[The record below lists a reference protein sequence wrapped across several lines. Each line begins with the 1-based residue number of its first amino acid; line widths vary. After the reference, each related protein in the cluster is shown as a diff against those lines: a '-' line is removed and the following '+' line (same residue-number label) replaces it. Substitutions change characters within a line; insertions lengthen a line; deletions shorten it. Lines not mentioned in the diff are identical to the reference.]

1 MRLLLLTIILGVH
14 PFMVLS
20 QTKESLINLP
30 IVANTEVDSA
40 AQAAAY
46 FTAYRTLDK
55 RKELALYV
63 ATLKNANK
71 WSPSDSVTMKYKAL
85 YTIGNAF
92 IFSSLYDS
100 AAHYLNKAYDY
111 DREHDLGKYEGAIS
125 DRVSVIFY
133 NLNEYS
139 RSLTFAKY
147 ALNVAQP
154 RLRAAVFYQM
164 ANTHTLMG
172 DFELAAVAYDSAET
186 AYKRTDSPNWW
197 YPVFFSM
204 PTLMELEDTAGFK
217 RAYTAL
223 KEVPGI
229 TKNPIFLDQVNLAKA
244 EFSLVEWERD
254 AKSFFLTSDMVLSR
268 TQENESWVRRQIAYR
283 INKKKEGWKSH
294 REALYMMLRYY
305 QLVHPD
311 SVNGVYDQIL
321 MVDQAYGDSQLT
333 RNMDSTLTR
342 TNSKA
347 LQNLVG
353 RIGYDMLSD
362 NLTESDYVKST
373 LRKHNRNLIIQAVL
387 LLLAL
392 FLTRRALRVKR
403 KRQNINAQLEHLK
416 EKEEKLLEDLTA
428 VSLTNLDES
437 AVHEIITYPDLIV
450 LTSRFFRF
458 GSFVSQ
464 TAPDELFPILN
475 AYFEAFKAEIKPYGL
490 EVLRIDG
497 DHVVAVG
504 GRQGNKSSPVLTL
517 KAAQCMHGIVERL
530 NQKHKIELSLRI
542 GIHICAATS
551 TRVANPQQNINIGG
565 AGFDI
570 SRLLADGCLEGD
582 IVLSQELVKAQG
594 PDAVWPSIKPAVV
607 SGYPAFIARNR
618 QGNGNKEE

>member
-1 MRLLLLTIILGVH
+1 MRLALLTFILGVC
-14 PFMVLS
+14 PFMVWS
-20 QTKESLINLP
+20 QPKEPLINP
-30 IVANTEVDSA
+30 PMVVNTEADSA

-46 FTAYRTLDK
+46 FSAYKTLDK

-63 ATLKNANK
+63 ATLKNAYT
-71 WSPSDSVTMKYKAL
+71 WSPSDSITMKYKAL

-111 DREHDLGKYEGAIS
+111 DREHDLGKYEGAVS
-125 DRVSVIFY
+125 DRVSVMFY

-154 RLRAAVFYQM
+154 RLRAAVLYQM

-172 DFELAAVAYDSAET
+172 DYELAAEAYESAET
-186 AYKRTDSPNWW
+186 AYRRTDSPNWW
-197 YPVFFSM
+197 YPVFFSL

-229 TKNPIFLDQVNLAKA
+229 NKNPVFLDQVNLAKA
-244 EFSLVEWERD
+244 EFSLLEWERG
-254 AKSFFLTSDMVLSR
+254 SNSVFISSDMVLPR
-268 TQENESWVRRQIAYR
+268 TQENERWVRRQIADR
-283 INKKKEGWKSH
+283 INEKKEDWKSH

-305 QLVHPD
+305 QMVHPD
-311 SVNGVYDQIL
+311 SVNGIYDQIL

-333 RNMDSTLTR
+333 SNVDSTLTR

-362 NLTESDYVKST
+362 NLTESDYVRLT

-387 LLLAL
+387 LLLTLL
-392 FLTRRALRVKR
+392 FTRRALSVKR
-403 KRQNINAQLEHLK
+403 KRQKTNAQLEHLK
-416 EKEEKLLEDLTA
+416 ENEEKLLEDLTA
-428 VSLTNLDES
+428 GALTNLGES
-437 AVHEIITYPDLIV
+437 AVHETTTYPDLIV

-497 DHVVAVG
+497 DHFVAVG
-504 GRQGNKSSPVLTL
+504 GRQGNNSSPVSTL
-517 KAAQCMHGIVERL
+517 KAAQCMQEVVERL
-530 NQKHKIELSLRI
+530 NQKHMIKLSLRT
-542 GIHICAATS
+542 GIHICTGS
-551 TRVANPQQNINIGG
+551 QQGLNFWG

-594 PDAVWPSIKPAVV
+594 PDAVWPDIQPAVV
-607 SGYPAFIARNR
+607 SGYRVFIARNR

>member
-1 MRLLLLTIILGVH
+1 MTFILGVC
-14 PFMVLS
+14 PFMVWS
-20 QTKESLINLP
+20 QPKEPLINP
-30 IVANTEVDSA
+30 PMVVNTEADSA

-46 FTAYRTLDK
+46 FSAYKTLDK

-63 ATLKNANK
+63 ATLKNAYT
-71 WSPSDSVTMKYKAL
+71 WSPSDSITMKYKAL

-111 DREHDLGKYEGAIS
+111 DREHDLGKYEGAVS
-125 DRVSVIFY
+125 DRVSVMFY

-147 ALNVAQP
+147 ALNVAQT
-154 RLRAAVFYQM
+154 RLRAAVLYQM

-172 DFELAAVAYDSAET
+172 DYELAAEAYDSAET
-186 AYKRTDSPNWW
+186 AFRRTDSPNWW
-197 YPVFFSM
+197 YPVFFSL

-229 TKNPIFLDQVNLAKA
+229 NKNPVFLDQVNLAKA
-244 EFSLVEWERD
+244 EFSLLEWERGT
-254 AKSFFLTSDMVLSR
+254 SSVFISSDMVLSR
-268 TQENESWVRRQIAYR
+268 TQESERWVRRQIADR
-283 INKKKEGWKSH
+283 INEKKEDWKSH

-311 SVNGVYDQIL
+311 SVNGIYNQIL
-321 MVDQAYGDSQLT
+321 MVDQAYGDSMLT
-333 RNMDSTLTR
+333 SNVDSTLTR

-362 NLTESDYVKST
+362 NLTKTDYVKST

-387 LLLAL
+387 LLLTL
-392 FLTRRALRVKR
+392 FFTRRALSVKR
-403 KRQNINAQLEHLK
+403 KRQKTNAQLEHLK

-428 VSLTNLDES
+428 GVLTNLDES
-437 AVHEIITYPDLIV
+437 AVQEITTYPDLIV

-490 EVLRIDG
+490 EALRVDG
-497 DHVVAVG
+497 DHFVAVG
-504 GRQGNKSSPVLTL
+504 GRQGNNSSPVSTL
-517 KAAQCMHGIVERL
+517 KAAQCMQEVVEIL
-530 NQKHKIELSLRI
+530 NQKHMIELSLRI
-542 GIHICAATS
+542 GIHICTAS
-551 TRVANPQQNINIGG
+551 QQDLNLWG

-594 PDAVWPSIKPAVV
+594 PDAVWPSIKPAVI

>member
-1 MRLLLLTIILGVH
+1 MRLLLLTFILGVC
-14 PFMVLS
+14 PFMVWS
-20 QTKESLINLP
+20 QPKEPLINP
-30 IVANTEVDSA
+30 PMVANTEVDSA

-46 FTAYRTLDK
+46 FSAYKTLDK

-63 ATLKNANK
+63 ATLKNAYT
-71 WSPSDSVTMKYKAL
+71 WSPSDSITMKYKAL

-111 DREHDLGKYEGAIS
+111 DREHDLGKYEGAVS
-125 DRVSVIFY
+125 ERVSVIFY

-154 RLRAAVFYQM
+154 RLRAAVLYQM
-164 ANTHTLMG
+164 ANIHTLMG
-172 DFELAAVAYDSAET
+172 DYELAAEAYDSAET
-186 AYKRTDSPNWW
+186 AYRRTDSPNWW

-229 TKNPIFLDQVNLAKA
+229 NKNPVFLDQVNLAKA
-244 EFSLVEWERD
+244 EFSLSEWERGS
-254 AKSFFLTSDMVLSR
+254 KSFFLTSDMVLSR
-268 TQENESWVRRQIAYR
+268 TQENERWVRRQIADR
-283 INKKKEGWKSH
+283 ITKKKEDWKSH

-333 RNMDSTLTR
+333 SNVDSTLTR

-362 NLTESDYVKST
+362 NLTKTDYVKST

-387 LLLAL
+387 LLLTL
-392 FLTRRALRVKR
+392 FFTRRALSVKR
-403 KRQNINAQLEHLK
+403 KRQNTNAQLEHLK

-428 VSLTNLDES
+428 GALTNLDES
-437 AVHEIITYPDLIV
+437 VVHETTTYPDLIV

-464 TAPDELFPILN
+464 TAPDKVFPILN
-475 AYFEAFKAEIKPYGL
+475 AYFEAFKAEIKPHGL
-490 EVLRIDG
+490 EALRIDG
-497 DHVVAVG
+497 DHFVAVG
-504 GRQGNKSSPVLTL
+504 GRQGNNSSPVSTL
-517 KAAQCMHGIVERL
+517 KAAQCMQEVVERL
-530 NQKHKIELSLRI
+530 NQKHMIKLSLRT
-542 GIHICAATS
+542 GIHICTGS
-551 TRVANPQQNINIGG
+551 QQGLNFWG

-582 IVLSQELVKAQG
+582 IVLSQELVKSQG
-594 PDAVWPSIKPAVV
+594 PDAVWPDIQPAVI
-607 SGYPAFIARNR
+607 SGYSVFTARNR

>member
-1 MRLLLLTIILGVH
+1 MRLALLTFILGVC
-14 PFMVLS
+14 PFMVWS
-20 QTKESLINLP
+20 QPKEPLINP
-30 IVANTEVDSA
+30 PMVVNTEADSA

-46 FTAYRTLDK
+46 FSAYKTLDK

-63 ATLKNANK
+63 ATLKNAYT
-71 WSPSDSVTMKYKAL
+71 WSPSDSITMKYKAL

-92 IFSSLYDS
+92 IFSLLYDS

-111 DREHDLGKYEGAIS
+111 DREHDLGKYEGAVS
-125 DRVSVIFY
+125 DRVSVMFY

-154 RLRAAVFYQM
+154 RLRAAVLYQM

-172 DFELAAVAYDSAET
+172 DYELAAEAYESAET
-186 AYKRTDSPNWW
+186 AYRRTDSPNWW

-229 TKNPIFLDQVNLAKA
+229 NKNPVFLDQVNLAKA
-244 EFSLVEWERD
+244 EFSLLEWERG
-254 AKSFFLTSDMVLSR
+254 SNSVFISSDMVLPR
-268 TQENESWVRRQIAYR
+268 TQENERWVRRQIADR
-283 INKKKEGWKSH
+283 INEKKEDWKSH

-311 SVNGVYDQIL
+311 SVNGIYNQIL
-321 MVDQAYGDSQLT
+321 MVDQAYGDSMLT
-333 RNMDSTLTR
+333 SNVDSTLTR

-362 NLTESDYVKST
+362 NLTESDYVRLT

-387 LLLAL
+387 LLLTL
-392 FLTRRALRVKR
+392 FFTRRALSVKR
-403 KRQNINAQLEHLK
+403 KRQKTNAQLEHLK

-428 VSLTNLDES
+428 GALTNLGES
-437 AVHEIITYPDLIV
+437 AVHETTTYPDLIV

-490 EVLRIDG
+490 EALRIDG
-497 DHVVAVG
+497 DHFVAVG
-504 GRQGNKSSPVLTL
+504 GRQGNNSSPVSTL
-517 KAAQCMHGIVERL
+517 KAAQCMQEVVERL

-542 GIHICAATS
+542 GIHICTGS
-551 TRVANPQQNINIGG
+551 QQGLNLWG

-594 PDAVWPSIKPAVV
+594 PDAVWPSIKPAVI
-607 SGYPAFIARNR
+607 SGYPAFIAINR

>member
-1 MRLLLLTIILGVH
+1 MRLALLTFILGVC
-14 PFMVLS
+14 PFMVWS
-20 QTKESLINLP
+20 QPKEPLINP
-30 IVANTEVDSA
+30 PMVVNTEADSA

-46 FTAYRTLDK
+46 FSAYKTLDK

-63 ATLKNANK
+63 ATLKNAYT
-71 WSPSDSVTMKYKAL
+71 WSPSDSITMKYKAL

-111 DREHDLGKYEGAIS
+111 DREHDLGKYEGAVS
-125 DRVSVIFY
+125 DRLSVIFY

-154 RLRAAVFYQM
+154 RLRAAVLYQM

-172 DFELAAVAYDSAET
+172 DYELAAEAYDSAET
-186 AYKRTDSPNWW
+186 AYRRTDSPNWW

-229 TKNPIFLDQVNLAKA
+229 NKNPVFLDQVNLAKA
-244 EFSLVEWERD
+244 EFSLLEWERG
-254 AKSFFLTSDMVLSR
+254 SNSVFISSDMVLPR
-268 TQENESWVRRQIAYR
+268 TQENERWVRRQIADR
-283 INKKKEGWKSH
+283 INEKKEDWKSH

-305 QLVHPD
+305 QMVHPD
-311 SVNGVYDQIL
+311 SVNGIYDQIL

-333 RNMDSTLTR
+333 SNVDSTLTR

-362 NLTESDYVKST
+362 NLTKTDYVKST

-387 LLLAL
+387 LLLTL
-392 FLTRRALRVKR
+392 FFTRRALRVKR
-403 KRQNINAQLEHLK
+403 KRQNTNAQLEHLK

-428 VSLTNLDES
+428 GALTNLDES
-437 AVHEIITYPDLIV
+437 AVHETTTYPDLIV

-497 DHVVAVG
+497 DHFVAVG
-504 GRQGNKSSPVLTL
+504 GRQGNNSSPVSTL
-517 KAAQCMHGIVERL
+517 KAAQCMQEVVERL

-542 GIHICAATS
+542 GIHICTGS
-551 TRVANPQQNINIGG
+551 QQGLNFWG

-594 PDAVWPSIKPAVV
+594 PDAVWPSIKPAVI

>member
-1 MRLLLLTIILGVH
+1 LTFILGVC
-14 PFMVLS
+14 PFMVWS
-20 QTKESLINLP
+20 QPKEPLINP
-30 IVANTEVDSA
+30 PMVVNTEADSA

-46 FTAYRTLDK
+46 FSAYKTLDK

-63 ATLKNANK
+63 ATLKNAYT
-71 WSPSDSVTMKYKAL
+71 WSPSDSITMKYKAL

-92 IFSSLYDS
+92 IFSLLYDS

-111 DREHDLGKYEGAIS
+111 DREHDLGKYEGAVS
-125 DRVSVIFY
+125 DRVSVMFY

-154 RLRAAVFYQM
+154 RLRAAVLYQM

-172 DFELAAVAYDSAET
+172 DYELAAEAYDSAET
-186 AYKRTDSPNWW
+186 AFRRTDSPNWW
-197 YPVFFSM
+197 YPVFFSL

-229 TKNPIFLDQVNLAKA
+229 NKNPVFLDQVNLAKA
-244 EFSLVEWERD
+244 EFSLLEWERG
-254 AKSFFLTSDMVLSR
+254 SNSVFISSDMVLSR
-268 TQENESWVRRQIAYR
+268 TQESERWVRRQIADR
-283 INKKKEGWKSH
+283 INEKKEDWKSH

-311 SVNGVYDQIL
+311 SVNGIYNQIL
-321 MVDQAYGDSQLT
+321 MVDQAYGDSMLT
-333 RNMDSTLTR
+333 SNVDSTLTR

-362 NLTESDYVKST
+362 NLTKTDYVKST

-387 LLLAL
+387 LLLTL
-392 FLTRRALRVKR
+392 FFTRRALSVKR
-403 KRQNINAQLEHLK
+403 KRQKTNAQLEHLK

-428 VSLTNLDES
+428 GALTNLDES
-437 AVHEIITYPDLIV
+437 AVHETTTYPDLIV

-490 EVLRIDG
+490 EALRIDG
-497 DHVVAVG
+497 DHFVAVG
-504 GRQGNKSSPVLTL
+504 GRQGNNSSPVSTL
-517 KAAQCMHGIVERL
+517 KAAQCMQEVVERL
-530 NQKHKIELSLRI
+530 NQKNMIKLSLRI
-542 GIHICAATS
+542 GIHICTAS
-551 TRVANPQQNINIGG
+551 QQDLNFWG

-594 PDAVWPSIKPAVV
+594 PDAVWPSIKPAVI
-607 SGYPAFIARNR
+607 SGYSAFIAI
-618 QGNGNKEE
+618 GSE

>member
-1 MRLLLLTIILGVH
+1 MRLALLTFIVGVC
-14 PFMVLS
+14 PFMVWS
-20 QTKESLINLP
+20 QPKEPLINP
-30 IVANTEVDSA
+30 PMVANTEVDSA

-46 FTAYRTLDK
+46 FSAYKTLDK

-63 ATLKNANK
+63 ATLKNAYT
-71 WSPSDSVTMKYKAL
+71 WSPSDSITMKYKAL

-100 AAHYLNKAYDY
+100 AGHYLNKAYDY

-125 DRVSVIFY
+125 DRISVIFY

-154 RLRAAVFYQM
+154 RLRAAVLYQM

-172 DFELAAVAYDSAET
+172 DYELAAEAYDSAQT
-186 AYKRTDSPNWW
+186 AYRRTDSPNWW
-197 YPVFFSM
+197 YPLFYSL
-204 PTLMELEDTAGFK
+204 PALMELNDTSGFK

-229 TKNPIFLDQVNLAKA
+229 NKNPVFLEQVNLAKA
-244 EFSLVEWERD
+244 EFSLLEWERG
-254 AKSFFLTSDMVLSR
+254 SNSVFISSDMVLPR
-268 TQENESWVRRQIAYR
+268 TQENERWVRRQIAVR
-283 INKKKEGWKSH
+283 INEKKEDWKSH

-311 SVNGVYDQIL
+311 SVNGIYDQIL

-333 RNMDSTLTR
+333 GNFNPTLTR

-362 NLTESDYVKST
+362 NLTEAYYVNSF
-373 LRKHNRNLIIQAVL
+373 LRKHSRNLIIQAVL

-392 FLTRRALRVKR
+392 LLTIRALRVKR
-403 KRQNINAQLEHLK
+403 KRQNTNAQLEYLK
-416 EKEEKLLEDLTA
+416 EKEEKLLEDLTTGA
-428 VSLTNLDES
+428 LRNRDKSV
-437 AVHEIITYPDLIV
+437 VHEMITYQDLIV

-464 TAPDELFPILN
+464 TAPDELFQILN

-497 DHVVAVG
+497 DHFVAVG
-504 GRQGNKSSPVLTL
+504 GRQGNNSSPVSTL
-517 KAAQCMHGIVERL
+517 KAAQCMQEVVERL
-530 NQKHKIELSLRI
+530 NQKHKIKLSLRT
-542 GIHICAATS
+542 GIHICTGS
-551 TRVANPQQNINIGG
+551 QQGLNLWG

-582 IVLSQELVKAQG
+582 IVLSQELVEAQG

-607 SGYPAFIARNR
+607 SGYPVFTARNR

>member
-1 MRLLLLTIILGVH
+1 MRLALLTFILGVC
-14 PFMVLS
+14 PFMVWS
-20 QTKESLINLP
+20 QPKEPLINP
-30 IVANTEVDSA
+30 PMVANTEVDSA

-46 FTAYRTLDK
+46 FSAYKTLDK

-63 ATLKNANK
+63 ATLKNAYT
-71 WSPSDSVTMKYKAL
+71 WSPSDSITMKYKAL

-111 DREHDLGKYEGAIS
+111 DREHDLGKYEGAVS
-125 DRVSVIFY
+125 DRISVIFY

-147 ALNVAQP
+147 ALNVAQT
-154 RLRAAVFYQM
+154 RLRAAVLYQM

-172 DFELAAVAYDSAET
+172 DYELAAEAYDSAET
-186 AYKRTDSPNWW
+186 AYRKTNSPNWW

-229 TKNPIFLDQVNLAKA
+229 TKNPVFLDQVNLAKA
-244 EFSLVEWERD
+244 EFSLVEWERGS
-254 AKSFFLTSDMVLSR
+254 KSFFLTSDMVLSR
-268 TQENESWVRRQIAYR
+268 TQENERWVRRQIAGR
-283 INKKKEGWKSH
+283 ITKKKEDWKSH

-311 SVNGVYDQIL
+311 SVNGIYDQIL
-321 MVDQAYGDSQLT
+321 MVDQAYGDSQFT
-333 RNMDSTLTR
+333 SNVDSTLTR

-504 GRQGNKSSPVLTL
+504 GRHSNNSSPVSTL
-517 KAAQCMHGIVERL
+517 KAAQCMQEVVERL

-542 GIHICAATS
+542 GIHICTGS
-551 TRVANPQQNINIGG
+551 QQGLNFWG

-582 IVLSQELVKAQG
+582 VMLSQELVKAQG
-594 PDAVWPSIKPAVV
+594 PDAVWPSIKPAVI
-607 SGYPAFIARNR
+607 SGYPAFIAGSNA
-618 QGNGNKEE
+618 GNNK

>member
-1 MRLLLLTIILGVH
+1 MRLALLTFILGVC
-14 PFMVLS
+14 PFMVWS
-20 QTKESLINLP
+20 QPKEPLINP
-30 IVANTEVDSA
+30 PMVANTEVDSA

-46 FTAYRTLDK
+46 FSAYKTLDK

-63 ATLKNANK
+63 ATLKNAYT
-71 WSPSDSVTMKYKAL
+71 WSPSDSITMKYKAL

-111 DREHDLGKYEGAIS
+111 DRKHDLGKYEGAVS
-125 DRVSVIFY
+125 DRISVIFY

-154 RLRAAVFYQM
+154 RLRAAVLYQM

-172 DFELAAVAYDSAET
+172 DYELAAEAYDSAET
-186 AYKRTDSPNWW
+186 AFRRTDSPNWW

-229 TKNPIFLDQVNLAKA
+229 NKNPVFLDQVNLAMA
-244 EFSLVEWERD
+244 EFSLLEWER
-254 AKSFFLTSDMVLSR
+254 SSNSVFISSDMVLPR
-268 TQENESWVRRQIAYR
+268 TQENERWVRRQIADR
-283 INKKKEGWKSH
+283 INEKKEDWKSH

-305 QLVHPD
+305 QMVHPD
-311 SVNGVYDQIL
+311 SVNGIYDQIL
-321 MVDQAYGDSQLT
+321 MVDQAYGDSQFT
-333 RNMDSTLTR
+333 SNVDSTLTR
-342 TNSKA
+342 SNSKA

-362 NLTESDYVKST
+362 NLTELDYVKST
-373 LRKHNRNLIIQAVL
+373 LRKHNRHLIIQVVL
-387 LLLAL
+387 ILLAL
-392 FLTRRALRVKR
+392 FFTRRALRVKR
-403 KRQNINAQLEHLK
+403 KRQNTNAQLEYLK
-416 EKEEKLLEDLTA
+416 DKVEKLLEDLTA

-437 AVHEIITYPDLIV
+437 AVHETTTYPDLIV

-497 DHVVAVG
+497 DHFVAVG
-504 GRQGNKSSPVLTL
+504 GRQGNDSSPVSTL

-530 NQKHKIELSLRI
+530 NQKRKIELSLRI

-551 TRVANPQQNINIGG
+551 TRVANLQQNINIGG
-565 AGFDI
+565 AEFDI

-594 PDAVWPSIKPAVV
+594 PDAVWPSIEPAVV
-607 SGYPAFIARNR
+607 SGYPAFIARSNA
-618 QGNGNKEE
+618 GNNK

>member
-1 MRLLLLTIILGVH
+1 MRLALLTFILGVC
-14 PFMVLS
+14 PFMVWS
-20 QTKESLINLP
+20 QPKEPLINP
-30 IVANTEVDSA
+30 PMVANTEVDSA

-46 FTAYRTLDK
+46 FSAYKTLDK

-63 ATLKNANK
+63 ATLKNAYT
-71 WSPSDSVTMKYKAL
+71 WSPSDSITMKYKAL

-92 IFSSLYDS
+92 IFSLLYDS

-125 DRVSVIFY
+125 DRISVIFY

-154 RLRAAVFYQM
+154 RLRAAVLYQM

-172 DFELAAVAYDSAET
+172 DYELAAEAYDSAET
-186 AYKRTDSPNWW
+186 AYRRTDSPNWW

-217 RAYTAL
+217 RAYNAL

-229 TKNPIFLDQVNLAKA
+229 NKNPVFLDQVNLAKA
-244 EFSLVEWERD
+244 EFSLLEWERG
-254 AKSFFLTSDMVLSR
+254 SNSVFISSDMVLPR
-268 TQENESWVRRQIAYR
+268 TQENERWVRRQIADR
-283 INKKKEGWKSH
+283 INEKKEDWKSH

-311 SVNGVYDQIL
+311 SVNGIYDQIL
-321 MVDQAYGDSQLT
+321 MVDQAYSDSMLT
-333 RNMDSTLTR
+333 SNVDSTLTKI
-342 TNSKA
+342 NSRA

-362 NLTESDYVKST
+362 NLTESDYVRLT

-387 LLLAL
+387 LLLTL
-392 FLTRRALRVKR
+392 FFTRRALSVKR
-403 KRQNINAQLEHLK
+403 KRQKTNAQLEHLK

-428 VSLTNLDES
+428 AALTNLDES
-437 AVHEIITYPDLIV
+437 AVHETTTYPDLIV

-464 TAPDELFPILN
+464 TAPDELFQILN
-475 AYFEAFKAEIKPYGL
+475 AYFKAFKAEIKPYGL

-497 DHVVAVG
+497 GHFVAAG
-504 GRQGNKSSPVLTL
+504 GLQGNNSSPVSTL
-517 KAAQCMHGIVERL
+517 KAAQCMQEVVERL
-530 NQKHKIELSLRI
+530 NQKYKIELSLRI
-542 GIHICAATS
+542 GIHICTGF
-551 TRVANPQQNINIGG
+551 QQGLNFWG
-565 AGFDI
+565 AGFDT

-594 PDAVWPSIKPAVV
+594 PDAVWPSIKPAVI
-607 SGYPAFIARNR
+607 SGYPAFIAINR

>member
-1 MRLLLLTIILGVH
+1 MRLALLTFILGVC
-14 PFMVLS
+14 PFMVWS
-20 QTKESLINLP
+20 QPKEPLINP
-30 IVANTEVDSA
+30 PMVVNTEADSA

-46 FTAYRTLDK
+46 FSAYKTLDK

-63 ATLKNANK
+63 ATLKNAYT
-71 WSPSDSVTMKYKAL
+71 WSPSDSITMKYKAL

-111 DREHDLGKYEGAIS
+111 DREHDLGKYEGAVS
-125 DRVSVIFY
+125 DRVSVMFY

-154 RLRAAVFYQM
+154 RLRAAVLYQM

-172 DFELAAVAYDSAET
+172 DYELAAEAYESAET
-186 AYKRTDSPNWW
+186 AYRRTDSPNWW

-229 TKNPIFLDQVNLAKA
+229 NKNPVFLDQVNLAKA
-244 EFSLVEWERD
+244 EFSLLEWERG
-254 AKSFFLTSDMVLSR
+254 SNSVFISSDMVLPR
-268 TQENESWVRRQIAYR
+268 TQENERWVRRQIADR
-283 INKKKEGWKSH
+283 INEKKEDWKSH

-305 QLVHPD
+305 QMVHPD
-311 SVNGVYDQIL
+311 SVNGIYDQIL

-333 RNMDSTLTR
+333 SNVDSTLTR

-362 NLTESDYVKST
+362 NLTESDYVRLT

-387 LLLAL
+387 LLLTLL
-392 FLTRRALRVKR
+392 FTRRALSVKR
-403 KRQNINAQLEHLK
+403 KRQKTNAQLEHLK

-428 VSLTNLDES
+428 GALTNLDES
-437 AVHEIITYPDLIV
+437 AVHETTTYPDLIV

-497 DHVVAVG
+497 DHFVAVG
-504 GRQGNKSSPVLTL
+504 GRQGNNSSPVSTL
-517 KAAQCMHGIVERL
+517 KAAQCMQEVVERL
-530 NQKHKIELSLRI
+530 NQKHMIELSLRI
-542 GIHICAATS
+542 GIHICTAS
-551 TRVANPQQNINIGG
+551 QQDLNLWG

-594 PDAVWPSIKPAVV
+594 PDAVWPSIKPAVIH
-607 SGYPAFIARNR
+607 GYPAFIARSNA
-618 QGNGNKEE
+618 GNNK

>member
-1 MRLLLLTIILGVH
+1 MRLLLLTLILGVH
-14 PFMVLS
+14 PFMVSS
-20 QTKESLINLP
+20 QPKESLISLP
-30 IVANTEVDSA
+30 IVENTEVDSA

-46 FTAYRTLDK
+46 FTAYKNLDK

-63 ATLKNANK
+63 ATLKNAYT
-71 WSPSDSVTMKYKAL
+71 WSPSDSITMKYKAL

-100 AAHYLNKAYDY
+100 AAHYLSKAYDY
-111 DREHDLGKYEGAIS
+111 DREYDLGKYEGAVS
-125 DRVSVIFY
+125 DRISVIFY

-139 RSLTFAKY
+139 RSLKFAEY

-154 RLRAAVFYQM
+154 RLRAAVHYQM
-164 ANTHTLMG
+164 ANTYTLMG
-172 DFELAAVAYDSAET
+172 RYELAAVAYDSAET
-186 AYKRTDSPNWW
+186 VYRRTDSPNWW
-197 YPVFFSM
+197 YPLFFSM
-204 PTLMELEDTAGFK
+204 PSLMELEDTAGFK

-223 KEVPGI
+223 MEVPGI
-229 TKNPIFLDQVNLAKA
+229 SKNPVFLDQVNLAKA
-244 EFSLVEWERD
+244 EFSLIEWERGT
-254 AKSFFLTSDMVLSR
+254 KSLFSRSDMVLSR
-268 TQENESWVRRQIAYR
+268 TQENERWVRRQIAYR
-283 INKKKEGWKSH
+283 INTKKEDWKSH

-333 RNMDSTLTR
+333 SNVDSTLTR

-347 LQNLVG
+347 LQNLVQ
-353 RIGYDMLSD
+353 RIGYDMLRD
-362 NLTESDYVKST
+362 NLTKTDHVKSI
-373 LRKHNRNLIIQAVL
+373 LRKHSRNLIIQAVL

-392 FLTRRALRVKR
+392 FFTIRALSVKR
-403 KRQNINAQLEHLK
+403 KRQNVNTQLEHLK
-416 EKEEKLLEDLTA
+416 DKEEKLLKDLIPGA
-428 VSLTNLDES
+428 FINMNES
-437 AVHEIITYPDLIV
+437 AVQETITYPDLIV

-464 TAPDELFPILN
+464 TAPDEVFPILN
-475 AYFEAFKAEIKPYGL
+475 AYFKAFKAEIKPYGL
-490 EVLRIDG
+490 RALRMDG
-497 DHVVAVG
+497 DHFVAVG
-504 GRQGNKSSPVLTL
+504 GHQGSNSTPVSAL
-517 KAAQCMHGIVERL
+517 KAAQCMHETVERL
-530 NQKHKIELSLRI
+530 NQKHNIKLSLRI

-551 TRVANPQQNINIGG
+551 IRDAGSQRGINIWG

-594 PDAVWPSIKPAVV
+594 PDAVWPDIQPAVI
-607 SGYPAFIARNR
+607 SGFQAFTARSS
-618 QGNGNKEE
+618 E